1 MKSFRIYF
9 LLVCLFA
16 SLCLKAQLNQTE
28 ALQIVDS
35 IARGNYVSYYGGTDA
50 LTPAPE
56 GYQPFY
62 ISHYGRHG
70 SRFLTSNKPYHH
82 LIDFL
87 EKAKK
92 DDALTEL
99 GQQLL
104 PKLRIAYAASKGK
117 SGMLT
122 RLGGE
127 QHEQIAHRMFC
138 NFPEVF
144 ANGHFV
150 DARSTVVPRTKASM
164 EHFCAELN
172 RLNPQL
178 DIRQRTT
185 KEDAYFMKPNTDSVK
200 RTPQQKAINKLALKM
215 QDSLKATINISQ
227 RIFKDPAYVTRHK
240 QNHSKI
246 AYSLFEI
253 YRDMAC
259 LPELGLDFNIFTP
272 EELFTYFK
280 FININWMER
289 TGVLPGSE
297 PIYKRIYATLKNI
310 ITWADIVI
318 QEQTSGASLRFGH
331 DTQVFP
337 LAYILQLDG
346 CTDFPVSNW
355 EESYRHFSAC
365 NIVPMAGNIQIIF
378 YRKDKSNDIL
388 VKFLLQEK
396 EKHIPVKTD
405 IWPYYH
411 WKDVRKYYMN
421 QIRTSAASL

>member
-164 EHFCAELN
+164 EHFCAELK

-253 YRDMAC
+253 
-259 LPELGLDFNIFTP
+259 
-272 EELFTYFK
+272 
-280 FININWMER
+280 
-289 TGVLPGSE
+289 
-297 PIYKRIYATLKNI
+297 
-310 ITWADIVI
+310 
-318 QEQTSGASLRFGH
+318 
-331 DTQVFP
+331 
-337 LAYILQLDG
+337 
-346 CTDFPVSNW
+346 
-355 EESYRHFSAC
+355 
-365 NIVPMAGNIQIIF
+365 
-378 YRKDKSNDIL
+378 
-388 VKFLLQEK
+388 
-396 EKHIPVKTD
+396 
-405 IWPYYH
+405 
-411 WKDVRKYYMN
+411 
-421 QIRTSAASL
+421 